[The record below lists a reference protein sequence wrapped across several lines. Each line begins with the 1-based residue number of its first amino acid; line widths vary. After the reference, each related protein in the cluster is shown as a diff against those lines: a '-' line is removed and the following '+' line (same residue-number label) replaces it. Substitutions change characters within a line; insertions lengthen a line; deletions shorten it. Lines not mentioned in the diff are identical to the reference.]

1 MLKINELKK
10 AIRKANVDTM
20 IGIWEHMHYSEKEDI
35 RIILSRTNVPWTFNS
50 IENILLHNDTLL
62 LAVYNHADEAEKRD
76 LEILAS
82 MV

>member
-1 MLKINELKK
+1 MLRIAELKK
-10 AIRKANVDTM
+10 AIRKADVNTM
-20 IGIWEHMHYSEKEDI
+20 IGIWKHMHYSEKEDI

-50 IENILLHNDTLL
+50 IENILLHNDMLL

-82 MV
+82 MI

>member
-10 AIRKANVDTM
+10 AIRNADVNTM
-20 IGIWEHMHYSEKEDI
+20 IGIWKHMHYSEKEDI
-35 RIILSRTNVPWTFNS
+35 RIILSRTNAPWTFNS

-62 LAVYNHADEAEKRD
+62 LAVYNHANEAEKRD

-82 MV
+82 MA

>member
-1 MLKINELKK
+1 MLKLNELKK
-10 AIRKANVDTM
+10 AIRKADVETM
-20 IGIWEHMHYSEKEDI
+20 IGIWKHMHYSEKEDI

-82 MV
+82 MI